1 MIGMPIFKL
10 KKIKIKDNGEPL
22 VPLKKYCPK
31 IFIEFWRKEDLA
43 REKTLYAR
51 HTVVK
56 MLKKAQ
62 DLLPEGITFKVRDAW
77 RPLSSQQ
84 RNYFKAIEKNRKKHP
99 RWPNS
104 RLRREVNKLVFP
116 PDAGIPPGHTT
127 GAALDLTL
135 CYKNGH
141 SLSMRSFQKRS
152 ENSAKRNRELLK
164 KIMESVGFLNYPAEW
179 WHFSYGD
186 ISWAYRVN
194 KKTAFYGGIKRN
206 NLNS

>member
-1 MIGMPIFKL
+1 MIGMPITEL

-22 VPLKKYCPK
+22 IPLKKYCPK

-43 REKTLYAR
+43 KEKTLQAR
-51 HTVVK
+51 LTVVR

-62 DLLPEGITFKVRDAW
+62 DFLPKGIIFKVRDAW

-84 RNYFKAIEKNRKKHP
+84 RNYFKAIDKTKKKYP

-104 RLRREVNKLVFP
+104 RLRREVNKWVFP
-116 PDAGIPPGHTT
+116 PDTPVPPGHTT

-135 CYKNGH
+135 CYKNGY
-141 SLSMRSFQKRS
+141 SLPMRSYKKSS
-152 ENSAKRNRELLK
+152 ERLTAKNRKLLK
-164 KIMESVGFLNYPAEW
+164 NIMEKVGFLNYPAEW

-186 ISWAYRVN
+186 SSWAFRDN
-194 KKTAFYGGIKRN
+194 KKIAIYGGTKPEN
-206 NLNS
+206 Y